1 VLASVASR
9 WWAATPPSLR
19 VPRALE
25 SDLRVISIA
34 WAKTIQLI
42 GLLASALLGVVAGL
56 AFALGT
62 ARPWLTTHTTFLW
75 MLIIGLVV
83 VIVAFA
89 SGRIARGDLR
99 RGVLHSAAVFF
110 GQTTLYLGVL
120 LALAALGASQPAI
133 GDLVPALYGS
143 SATMVL
149 ATGPFF
155 LGRRH
160 GKQ

>member
-1 VLASVASR
+1 MFISVA
-9 WWAATPPSLR
+9 
-19 VPRALE
+19 RAK
-25 SDLRVISIA
+25 A
-34 WAKTIQLI
+34 IQLV
-42 GLLASALLGVVAGL
+42 GLIASAVLGVIAGL
-56 AFALGT
+56 AFALGS

-75 MLIIGLVV
+75 MLMIGLAV

-99 RGVLHSAAVFF
+99 RGVLHSAVVFF
-110 GQTTLYLGVL
+110 GQTTLYVGVL
-120 LALAALGASQPAI
+120 LALAAMGASSPAI

-155 LGRRH
+155 LGR
-160 GKQ
+160 KPSA